1 MKTYFAAFI
10 PEGETW
16 SVLFADFEL
25 ATQGGDVFAAFSAA
39 TEALSG
45 RVKAMLEDGETVPEP
60 SDAAHAR
67 KAIADWCKEEG
78 LSPCRKH
85 PGVSPPQQRGGFFAA
100 PAIRKRPFQGEMGM
114 KPPTPKK
121 GDTFYFVGNF
131 VGMGFF

>member
-85 PGVSPPQQRGGFFAA
+85 PGVSPPQQRGGFFVLRQSGSG
-100 PAIRKRPFQGEMGM
+100 PSGGKWG
-114 KPPTPKK
+114 
-121 GDTFYFVGNF
+121 
-131 VGMGFF
+131 